1 MMVCLPDWLF
11 LLFIFSILLQSGTN
25 FYGTF
30 QSGSISRKL
39 SCLASRFDELFLKV
53 QQVVYSRYPSRDR
66 TVDTRRWRGGSAI
79 PEGSEEVTEA

>member
-30 QSGSISRKL
+30 QSGSISRQL
-39 SCLASRFDELFLKV
+39 SSLSSSIDQLFLKV
-53 QQVVYSRYPSRDR
+53 QQVVYTRYPSRDR
-66 TVDTRRWRGGSAI
+66 GSDPRRRRGLSSI
-79 PEGSEEVTEA
+79 PEGSEEATEA